1 MTGVP
6 SDTDRQNFNQATT
19 LNLRE
24 GSNLDY
30 SFCELIGPKSFD
42 VVVCLTR
49 NKSDKLEQLFHYT
62 PGNCVQFSDNFVTV
76 PFNNSITKMQ
86 ISMHEERSDHCFPSQ
101 HTNFVKKHVSLHD
114 DGIMILSGYEIKNS
128 IIQYCSICLRVRYN
142 LVRVWVPVAVVTIF
156 LIVVTLVVVIV
167 LFCRRYYKGK
177 PL

>member
-1 MTGVP
+1 MTGVS
-6 SDTDRQNFNQATT
+6 SDTDNQKNQART

-49 NKSDKLEQLFHYT
+49 NKSDNLERLYHYT
-62 PGNCVQFSDNFVTV
+62 PGNCVQFSDDFCTV

-86 ISMHEERSDHCFPSQ
+86 VSMHEERSDYCFPSQ
-101 HTNFVKKHVSLHD
+101 HINFVKKHVSLHD
-114 DGIMILSGYEIKNS
+114 DGIMILSGYVIKNS
-128 IIQYCSICLRVRYN
+128 AIQYCSIYLRVRYN
-142 LVRVWVPVAVVTIF
+142 LVRVWVPVAVIIF
-156 LIVVTLVVVIV
+156 LIIVTPVVVILL
-167 LFCRRYYKGK
+167 LFCKRYYKGK